1 MFYDHFIRR
10 LLAPGLARGPCA
22 ALSILLFH
30 RVLPHPD
37 PLFPG
42 EVDVVRFNSIVSW
55 LTDWCQLLP
64 LQEAVDRLSTQ
75 SLPPRAACI
84 TFDDGYADNH
94 TYALPILKRHGAPAT
109 FFIAT
114 GFLNGGR
121 MWNDTVI
128 EAVRNSPHSTVDLS
142 ASGFGTLAT
151 NTNADKREAIKI
163 LINRFKYRDHPERA
177 RLAELIGE
185 QCEAPLPDDLMMSDD
200 QVRDLHIAGMG
211 IGAHTVDH
219 PIFARCND
227 QEARQQIIG
236 SREYLEALL
245 KDRVTLFAY
254 PNGKPGIDYTA
265 DQARMVGNLGFT
277 AAVSTAPGASRFG
290 DDIFQL
296 RRFTPWDRSRLRFG
310 IRLALNLRR

>member
-1 MFYDHFIRR
+1 MFYDHIIRC
-10 LLAPGLARGPCA
+10 LLAAGLLPGLNAP
-22 ALSILLFH
+22 LTILLFH

-42 EVDVVRFNSIVSW
+42 EVDVARFDAIVSW
-55 LTDWCQLLP
+55 LTEWCHLLP
-64 LQEAVDRLSTQ
+64 LQEAVDRLSSQ

-94 TYALPILKRHGAPAT
+94 THALPVLKRHGAMST

-114 GFLNGGR
+114 GYLNGGR
-121 MWNDTVI
+121 MWNDTLI
-128 EAVRNSPHSTVDLS
+128 EAVRNSPHPAVDLS
-142 ASGFGTLAT
+142 AVGLGTLAT
-151 NTNADKREAIKI
+151 NTYADKREAISI
-163 LINRFKYRDHPERA
+163 LIKQFKYRDHRERA

-200 QVRDLHIAGMG
+200 QVRELHRDGMG

-219 PIFARCND
+219 PILARCDD
-227 QEARQQIIG
+227 QEARQQIID

-245 KDRVTLFAY
+245 NDRVTLFAY
-254 PNGKPGIDYTA
+254 PNGKPGTDYTA
-265 DQARMVGNLGFT
+265 DQARMVENLGFT
-277 AAVSTAPGASRFG
+277 AAVSTALGASRSG

-296 RRFTPWDRSRLRFG
+296 RRFTPWDQSRFRFG